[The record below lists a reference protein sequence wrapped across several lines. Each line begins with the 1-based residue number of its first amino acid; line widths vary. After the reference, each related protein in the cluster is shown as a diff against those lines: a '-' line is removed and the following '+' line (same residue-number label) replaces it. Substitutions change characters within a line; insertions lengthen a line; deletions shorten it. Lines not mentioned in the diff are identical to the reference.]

1 MSEVKRIAL
10 LWAGM
15 LAGIFLALKYVLP
28 YIAPFII
35 AVILA
40 AVIDPAVN
48 LLERRLRLAR
58 GMAVLVVM
66 SILIFCLA
74 VFVVVG
80 ATRFYLEVENLIR
93 ALPGY
98 DVSLSKMID
107 NIIREIEKFYRGLPP
122 PIVSAIELNRYKLY
136 QAVERS
142 LIGLLSFAVSLP
154 AVGIILV
161 VAFIATY
168 FVSRDKEALV
178 EFMFRLLPSSLRA
191 KAGGTRTEV
200 IGATMGFLRA
210 QIILISFTVIISIIG
225 LTIARVPYAWLL
237 GILAGILDPIPIVG
251 PGTILVPIMVYDILV
266 DRLGAAIILALT
278 MVAMFIVRRIA
289 EPRVVAA
296 GVGMHPLAV
305 LVAIYVGIQLFGPG
319 GFILG
324 PLVAILLKALVRSGL
339 LPLWPED

>member
-1 MSEVKRIAL
+1 MGDIKRIAL
-10 LWAGM
+10 LWAGI
-15 LAGIFLALKYVLP
+15 LLGIFLALKYVLP

-35 AVILA
+35 ALILA
-40 AVIDPAVN
+40 AIIDPAVN

-58 GMAVLVVM
+58 GLAVLIVM
-66 SILIFCLA
+66 FVLTLCLA
-74 VFVVVG
+74 VFIVVG
-80 ATRFYLEVENLIR
+80 ASRLYLEIENLVR

-107 NIIREIEKFYRGLPP
+107 NIIREIERFYHGLPAP
-122 PIVSAIELNRYKLY
+122 VISAIELNRYKFY

-142 LIGLLSFAVSLP
+142 LLGVLSFAVSLP
-154 AVGIILV
+154 SVGFILV

-168 FVSRDKEALV
+168 FISRDKEMLV
-178 EFMFRLLPSSLRA
+178 EFMFRLLPSALRA
-191 KAGGTRTEV
+191 KAGGTRAEV

-210 QIILISFTVIISIIG
+210 QVILISFTVIISIIG

-251 PGTILVPIMVYDILV
+251 PGTIMVPIMIYDILV
-266 DRLGAAIILALT
+266 DRLGAAIVLALT

-305 LVAIYVGIQLFGPG
+305 LVAIYVGIQLLGPG